1 MQLTAK
7 RCLFVCLI
15 LLALPCYGTGVI
27 LVLGDSLS
35 AGHGL
40 AQKQGWVD
48 LLAEKIKTNN
58 FDYLVA
64 NASISGLTTAEGLQ
78 MLPELLTKNKPN
90 IFILALGSNDGLRGM
105 SLMLMQQNLSKMINM
120 AQSATAK
127 VLLIGF
133 MLPPNLGQVYT
144 KQFNEVFH
152 TLSDRNNVA
161 LVPFLLNGFATNKT
175 YFQADGLHPTAE
187 AQHIM
192 LNNVWPYLEPMLQA
206 SSVQ

>member
-1 MQLTAK
+1 MRITVK
-7 RCLFVCLI
+7 KCVFIWLI
-15 LLALPCYGTGVI
+15 LLALPCYGAGVI

-40 AQKQGWVD
+40 QQKQGWVD
-48 LLAEKIKTNN
+48 LLVEKIKSNKV
-58 FDYLVA
+58 DYSVV
-64 NASISGLTTAEGLQ
+64 NASVSGLTTAEGLQ

-105 SLMLMQQNLSKMINM
+105 PLMLMQQNLSKMINL

-133 MLPPNLGQVYT
+133 MLPPNVGQAYA

-152 TLSDRNNVA
+152 TLSDKNNVV
-161 LVPFLLNGFATNKT
+161 LVPFLLNGFATNQN
-175 YFQADGLHPTAE
+175 YFQSDRIHPTAA
-187 AQHIM
+187 AQTIM
-192 LNNVWPYLEPMLQA
+192 LNNVWPYLEPMLNA